1 MKEKIKQIISEVTS
15 CCAPTCCGGTDSKT
29 DPKKIADNPESLK
42 EAVRE
47 KYAKIARGEIE
58 TCCSADTNNGEI
70 ANVSLDASKLG
81 GYSKDAD
88 LNLGCGLPTELA
100 KIQKGQTVV
109 DLGSG
114 AGNDAFIARQE
125 VGDAGKVIGID
136 FTTEMNDKARK
147 NASKLG
153 YSNVEFLQ
161 GDIENIPLDEA
172 VADVV
177 VSNCVMNL
185 VPDKHKAYSEAFRIL
200 KPGGHFSISDIV
212 TEGEMPDE
220 LRLQAELYAGCVSGA
235 TDINAYFKT
244 IQEVGF
250 ENVEIQKKRVL
261 DIPDEILQ
269 QHIPADVLEKARETV
284 SAVYSITIFG
294 QKPA

>member
-1 MKEKIKQIISEVTS
+1 MKEKIKEVVSEVTS
-15 CCAPTCCGGTDSKT
+15 CCAPTCCGGTDEKT
-29 DPKKIADNPESLK
+29 AVKKVADNPESLK

-47 KYAKIARGEIE
+47 KYAQIAKGEIS
-58 TCCSADTNNGEI
+58 CCGVDTGNGEI
-70 ANVSLDASKLG
+70 SNVSLDASNLD
-81 GYSKDAD
+81 GYNADAD

-100 KIQKGQTVV
+100 KIKQGYTVV

-125 VGDAGKVIGID
+125 VGDSGKVIGID
-136 FTTEMNDKARK
+136 FTTEMNEKARK
-147 NASKLG
+147 NAGKLG
-153 YSNVEFLQ
+153 YENVEFLQ
-161 GDIENIPLDEA
+161 GDIESIPLEKN

-185 VPDKHKAYSEAFRIL
+185 VPDKHKAYSETFRIL

-235 TDINAYFKT
+235 TDINAYVKT
-244 IQEVGF
+244 IKEVGF

-261 DIPDEILQ
+261 NIPQEILAL
-269 QHIPADVLEKARETV
+269 HIPADVLAKAQETV
-284 SAVYSITIFG
+284 SAIYSITIFG